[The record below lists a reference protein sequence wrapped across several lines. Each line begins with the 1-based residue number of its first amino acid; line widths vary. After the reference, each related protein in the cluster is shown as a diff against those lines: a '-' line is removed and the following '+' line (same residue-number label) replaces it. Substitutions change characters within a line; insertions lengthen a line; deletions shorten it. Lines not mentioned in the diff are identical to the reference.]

1 MAFAV
6 HPVPAAYRQPLLGP
20 PDTRFRRALSLA
32 VAGGVLFLALVRL
45 APSPTPHEAE
55 VEELPE
61 RLARLILEEPATAP
75 PPTPSATEPKAE
87 VLAPEPTDPP
97 PEAVSEPTP
106 TTPPA
111 PERRARRPRE
121 QPTPDVAP
129 DRGTAGR
136 ERARAEVER
145 ELASVT
151 DEVDDALASLSS
163 VLPATEVRD
172 EASAPA
178 SRRRGGRVGA
188 GRSAR
193 SARGATVRSTAGVS
207 EPRGG
212 ALDAEPVDLRGFGDL
227 DLAGVPGRAEPP
239 ATPSADR
246 PGDRSARSLMDTVR
260 RYAPGIRFCYD
271 TALESEPDLRGKTVF
286 RITVAADG
294 TVAGVEVIED
304 SLGSADVRACA
315 LSQIRSWR
323 FATAAGASVFDAPF
337 VFRPER

>member
-20 PDTRFRRALSLA
+20 PDTRFRRALSIA

-61 RLARLILEEPATAP
+61 RLARLILEEPATAT

-87 VLAPEPTDPP
+87 VIAPEPTTPP

-106 TTPPA
+106 TTPSE
-111 PERRARRPRE
+111 PEHRTRRSRE
-121 QPTPDVAP
+121 EPTPEVAP

-151 DEVDDALASLSS
+151 DEVDDALASLAS
-163 VLPATEVRD
+163 VLPAAETSET
-172 EASAPA
+172 ASAPA

-193 SARGATVRSTAGVS
+193 SASDATVRSTSGATDL
-207 EPRGG
+207 RGG
-212 ALDAEPVDLRGFGDL
+212 ALDAEPVDLSEFGAL
-227 DLAGVPGRAEPP
+227 DLAGVPGRDGSTAAPP
-239 ATPSADR
+239 PDR
-246 PGDRSARSLMDTVR
+246 TGERSARSLMDTVR

-294 TVAGVEVIED
+294 SVADVEVVED
-304 SLGSADVRACA
+304 SLRDADVRTCA

-323 FATAAGASVFDAPF
+323 FAAAAGASVFDAPF
-337 VFRPER
+337 VFRPEQ